1 MDREIPSPEQLNSLY
16 NAYMGFTDI
25 MAAKH
30 SAPELA
36 GVMMAIAMQI
46 YKSILSPQDFDEI
59 MENIMDSKD
68 NIKPF
73 THLGKGTTLQ

>member
-1 MDREIPSPEQLNSLY
+1 MDREIPSPEQLNSSY

-46 YKSILSPQDFDEI
+46 YKSILSPEDFDEI
-59 MENIMDSKD
+59 MDNIMNSKD
-68 NIKPF
+68 DVKSLID
-73 THLGKGTTLQ
+73 LGKGITLQ